1 MTINEINQPSFESKR
16 PDQIRFDLRLIADMI
31 NPNTRV
37 LDVGCDD
44 GQLLRHLSK
53 HKNVV
58 GRGIEISQTGVNAC
72 VARGLS
78 VVQGDADT
86 DLGNYP
92 PQAFDY
98 VVLSQTLQATHN
110 PLNVV
115 SELVRIGKK
124 AIISFPNF
132 GFWQVRFSLLTNG
145 RMPKTIALKDDWFK
159 TPNIHLCT
167 ILDFIDLCNQLDIKI
182 EKQIP
187 LNSKGETLPL
197 SNPNWLANFF
207 GVQAIYQL
215 SKEKDS

>member
-58 GRGIEISQTGVNAC
+58 GRGIELSQTGVNAC

-115 SELVRIGKK
+115 SELVRIGKL
-124 AIISFPNF
+124 
-132 GFWQVRFSLLTNG
+132 W
-145 RMPKTIALKDDWFK
+145 
-159 TPNIHLCT
+159 
-167 ILDFIDLCNQLDIKI
+167 ILAGKI
-182 EKQIP
+182 
-187 LNSKGETLPL
+187 
-197 SNPNWLANFF
+197 FF
-207 GVQAIYQL
+207 VNKWKNAENNRTQR
-215 SKEKDS
+215 